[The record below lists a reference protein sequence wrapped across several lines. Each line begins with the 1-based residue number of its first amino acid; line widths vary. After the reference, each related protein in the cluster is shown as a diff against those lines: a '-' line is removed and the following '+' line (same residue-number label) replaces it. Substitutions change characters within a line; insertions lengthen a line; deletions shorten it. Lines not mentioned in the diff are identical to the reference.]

1 MVLEF
6 VAGSFAPGL
15 LLNSSRYKKMIL
27 KNTQIIWKLKEG
39 TVLKYGPHQ
48 DTNEEVKTSEVA
60 VKSECVQEVPHEIK
74 SETTEQS
81 SLSELKT
88 DSVLPSPE
96 TSTVSQEPPVSDGN
110 GKDVQVNTQIG
121 RIEQAYPESVN
132 ANLVNLANT
141 SPVVDGVVLNSPNT
155 VQPLGARWQS
165 LPYRLRAK
173 RADVFVDMQSSVDYL
188 NSLVDFLI
196 SKGLDVKE
204 YNDEVRYLPSDIILA
219 DASRLIDAGTV
230 LVLQRGKRYIW
241 EALLKEFGARLNG
254 K

>member
-1 MVLEF
+1 
-6 VAGSFAPGL
+6 
-15 LLNSSRYKKMIL
+15 MIL

-74 SETTEQS
+74 SEITEQS
-81 SLSELKT
+81 SLSELKI
-88 DSVLPSPE
+88 DSVLPSLE
-96 TSTVSQEPPVSDGN
+96 TSTVSQESPVSDGN
-110 GKDVQVNTQIG
+110 GKDG

-141 SPVVDGVVLNSPNT
+141 SPLVDGVVLNSPNT